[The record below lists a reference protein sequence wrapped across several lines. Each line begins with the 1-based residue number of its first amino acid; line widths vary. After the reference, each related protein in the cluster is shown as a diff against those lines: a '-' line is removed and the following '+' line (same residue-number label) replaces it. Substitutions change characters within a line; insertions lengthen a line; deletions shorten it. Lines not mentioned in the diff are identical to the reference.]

1 MHDRDAG
8 MITPVL
14 LAERPHASA
23 VVRKLEP
30 EVSFASPRV
39 NGEAKC

>member
-14 LAERPHASA
+14 LTGRSHGSA
-23 VVRKLEP
+23 VNRKLEP
-30 EVSFASPRV
+30 EVSFASPGV
-39 NGEAKC
+39 DGEARC